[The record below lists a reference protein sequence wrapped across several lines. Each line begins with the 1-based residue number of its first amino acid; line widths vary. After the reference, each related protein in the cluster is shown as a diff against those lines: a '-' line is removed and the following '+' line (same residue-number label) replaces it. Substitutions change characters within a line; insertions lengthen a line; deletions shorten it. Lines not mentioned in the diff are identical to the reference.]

1 MHLRQ
6 HAGSLFLIT
15 HKFKSM
21 KKILTI
27 GGLSPH
33 AVKKALLV
41 MKLTFLLIFV
51 AVLQVSAR
59 VNGQGRVSLNL
70 RQVEISKALN
80 SIEKQGVYRFLYNSR
95 LTTIRKKIDIDV
107 KDLEIRDLLKNMF
120 SGTDLTY
127 KILANNLIV
136 VLSNA
141 LIAQDI
147 KITGKVTGESGEPL
161 SGVSISVKGTSIGT
175 STDNNGN
182 FTITAPEKGKL
193 VISYIGYES
202 QEVAINSQSVIDVK
216 MTTAKK
222 VMDEVVVIGYGQA
235 SKRDLTGSIAKIDG
249 KTVSD
254 KPNTNPIASLQ
265 GTVAGLSVVN
275 SGQPGKEPD
284 VRIRGT
290 ISIGSVKPLYVVD
303 GVFQDNID
311 YLNPND
317 IESIEILKD
326 PSSLAIF
333 GVRGAPGVIAVTTK
347 RAKAGHVDVNINSSY
362 SVKHL
367 VDKIKLTNASDFKML
382 YNEQKANEA
391 ADNGNTFTPFDF
403 SKYTGNTDWINA
415 LTQNAVTTINNV
427 SVSATTDKNKFY
439 MSAGYTSDQGITI
452 KDLLQKLSL
461 TMNDE
466 YKVSRAIKIGFNVT
480 GVRQHIPYDIDFA
493 PNSLDWGAYGNPL
506 SQARYMLPVNN
517 VFDAGSGL
525 YNIMPNTLQTSQ
537 PNPVMEANYFAPR
550 TLHYE
555 NRIVGSVFAEINF
568 LKSFN
573 FRTTLY
579 GDITNGYRNR
589 YFPIINVH
597 DPLTGDNYVDPSNN
611 HTHLNNTDYRINK
624 YQQDYILTWRK
635 SFGEHNLT
643 ATAGWTT
650 YYQGYY
656 YDNGIVSQVIGGDPI
671 PDEKRFWYTSNGF
684 GDPKSATSKSAQWE
698 SATASAL
705 FRVLYNYGGKYFL
718 NGSFRRD
725 GSSVISPSQ
734 RYQNFYAVGA
744 AWELTKENFMKD
756 QKFFDFLKVKGSWGV
771 LGNQNIYNYRYPF
784 YPGLITGA
792 AAVFGSNIFP
802 VYSQEYL
809 PDPNL
814 KWETVNA
821 KEGGFEMSAFANR
834 LHFEAVYFNKRTD
847 GLLAIV
853 PGVSGQPNGLRNQG
867 SISNQGFEFTAGWTQ
882 RFDKDFSIS
891 VNANLTTLKNKV
903 ISLSTQGY
911 AIYPEG
917 TEVAPT
923 KVAAGLPVG
932 AFFGFIQEGVYQTQD
947 EIDHSPKITTGGWTP
962 KPGDQKFKDV
972 NGNGVIDDSDRVQI
986 GNPTPK
992 FTYGATITVNYK
1004 GFDLG
1009 VTINGVSGNQIYREW
1024 GVSEHLFNQYNYPQS
1039 QLARWHGAGT
1049 SNKVPILGTT
1059 RDINFKGLSTLGIE
1073 NGSYWRI
1080 RNLQLGYNFLPSFIN
1095 PAHIK
1100 NLRVFVNAQNLKTF
1114 KHNSGY
1120 TPEFGGANGN
1130 VAIDFGLD
1138 TGGGAIPAIYTAGVN
1153 VTF

>member
-1 MHLRQ
+1 M
-6 HAGSLFLIT
+6 
-15 HKFKSM
+15 
-21 KKILTI
+21 LTI
-27 GGLSPH
+27 GGISPH
-33 AVKKALLV
+33 AVKKALLF
-41 MKLTFLLIFV
+41 MKLTFLLILV
-51 AVLQVSAR
+51 ATMQVSAK
-59 VNGQGRVSLNL
+59 VNGQDRVSLNL

-95 LTTIRKKIDIDV
+95 LDNIRKKIDIDA
-107 KDLEIRDLLKNMF
+107 KDMEIKQVLSNMF
-120 SGTDLTY
+120 SGTDLTF
-127 KILANNLIV
+127 KVLANNLIV
-136 VLSNA
+136 VLSNK
-141 LIAQDI
+141 LLAQDI
-147 KITGKVTGESGEPL
+147 KVTGKVTGESGEAL
-161 SGVSISVKGTSIGT
+161 SGVSVTVKGTSIGT

-193 VISYIGYES
+193 VFSYIGYEPK
-202 QEVAINSQSVIDVK
+202 EADINSQSVIDMK
-216 MTTAKK
+216 LSAAKK

-235 SKRDLTGSIAKIDG
+235 SKRDLTGSIAKVDG
-249 KTVSD
+249 KIVAD
-254 KPNTNPIASLQ
+254 KPNTNPVASLQ

-303 GVFQDNID
+303 GVFNDNID

-333 GVRGAPGVIAVTTK
+333 GVRGAPGVIAITTK

-362 SVKHL
+362 GVKKL
-367 VDKIKLTNASDFKML
+367 VDKIKLTNSTDFKTL

-391 ADNGNTFTPFDF
+391 ADNGNSYTPFDF
-403 SKYTGNTDWINA
+403 TKYTGNTDWIDA
-415 LTQNAVTTINNV
+415 MTQNAIITINNI
-427 SVSATTDKNKFY
+427 SISASNDKNKFY
-439 MSAGYTSDQGITI
+439 MAVGYTSDQGIVK
-452 KDLLQKLSL
+452 KDLLQKLNITL
-461 TMNDE
+461 NDE
-466 YKVSRAIKIGFNVT
+466 YKVSRAIKVGFNVT
-480 GVRQHIPYDIDFA
+480 GIRQHLPYDIDFA
-493 PNSLDWGAYGNPL
+493 PNGLDWGAYGNPL
-506 SQARYMLPVNN
+506 SQARYMLPVNEP
-517 VFDAGSGL
+517 FDAKSGY
-525 YNIMPNTLQTSQ
+525 YNIMPNTLQTQ
-537 PNPVMEANYFAPR
+537 QANPLMEAEYFAPR

-555 NRIVGSVFAEINF
+555 DRVVGNVFAEINF
-568 LKSFN
+568 LKNFN

-579 GDITNGYRNR
+579 GDFTYGSRNR

-597 DPLTGDNYVDPSNN
+597 DPLTDQVYVDPSNN

-624 YQQDYILTWRK
+624 FQQDYILTWKK
-635 SFGEHNLT
+635 SFGEHNFI

-650 YYQGYY
+650 YYQGSFY
-656 YDNGIVSQVIGGDPI
+656 NNAIISQKIGGDPI
-671 PDEKRFWYTSNGF
+671 PDDKRFWYISNGF
-684 GDPKSATSKSAQWE
+684 GDPSSATSKSEQWE
-698 SATASAL
+698 SATASGL
-705 FRVLYNYGGKYFL
+705 IRVLYNYAGKYYL

-744 AWELTKENFMKD
+744 AWELTKEDFMKD
-756 QKFFDFLKVKGSWGV
+756 QKIFDFFKIKGSWGV
-771 LGNQNIYNYRYPF
+771 LGNQNIYNYKYPY
-784 YPGLITGA
+784 YPGLISGA
-792 AAVFGSNIFP
+792 AAVFGTNIFP

-821 KEGGFEMSAFANR
+821 KEGGFELSALSNR

-853 PGVSGQPNGLRNQG
+853 PGVSGNPDGLRNQG

-882 RFDKDFSIS
+882 RFDKDFSINI
-891 VNANLTTLKNKV
+891 NANLTTLKNKV
-903 ISLSTQGY
+903 ISLSTTGY

-917 TEVAPT
+917 TEVAPI

-932 AFFGFIQEGVYQTQD
+932 AFWGFVQQGVYQTQD
-947 EIDHSPKITTGGWTP
+947 EINHAPQVTTGGWTP
-962 KPGDQKFKDV
+962 KPGDQRFKDI
-972 NGNGVIDDSDRVQI
+972 NGNNTIDDSDRTLI

-992 FTYGATITVNYK
+992 FTYGASISVNYK

-1009 VTINGVSGNQIYREW
+1009 ITINGVSGNQIYREW

-1039 QLARWHGAGT
+1039 QLGRWHGAGT

-1080 RNLQLGYNFLPSFIN
+1080 RNLQLGYNFLPSFLT

-1100 NLRVFVNAQNLKTF
+1100 NLRLFVNAQNVKTF

-1120 TPEFGGANGN
+1120 TPEFGGAAGN

-1138 TGGGAIPAIYTAGVN
+1138 TGGGAIPAIYTGGVN